1 MKFMKY
7 IFSYL
12 PTECYLGFSW
22 KIKQLANI
30 GQYTY
35 NNSIFQS
42 PQNATPKCQQ
52 PRSNIPTWKK
62 DKNYQLYVHD
72 ILSHPDSR
80 PLNFQS
86 FGSISKSKLKT
97 TAEMITAAKV
107 ALGM

>member
-72 ILSHPDSR
+72 MMTFCLIQIPDR
-80 PLNFQS
+80 W
-86 FGSISKSKLKT
+86 ISKVL
-97 TAEMITAAKV
+97 AAFQNPNWKQPQKW
-107 ALGM
+107 